1 MRSDFGGPCG
11 WKSNEGKKR
20 RSKPCATCL
29 PPPPSLPLQSL
40 SLCPDGISRSFL
52 CRGSGGSGAGLF
64 DPTVEQEENLES
76 ESAEVEQTH
85 FRYVTECVLRVAHV
99 TMTLS
104 PDPPT
109 PKHPLSHTQ
118 PTSPHLASLFF
129 QRTQTDR
136 PVFYVFVFTG
146 FTSHVDKHVKLNNE
160 NKHINTG
167 RQLFP

>member
-1 MRSDFGGPCG
+1 MGSADRF
-11 WKSNEGKKR
+11 
-20 RSKPCATCL
+20 CAEAREEVVQDCL
-29 PPPPSLPLQSL
+29 IPRWS
-40 SLCPDGISRSFL
+40 
-52 CRGSGGSGAGLF
+52 GSSSQV
-64 DPTVEQEENLES
+64 TEQEENLES

-85 FRYVTECVLRVAHV
+85 FRYVTECVLPVAHV

-109 PKHPLSHTQ
+109 PKHPLSHTHTQ
-118 PTSPHLASLFF
+118 PTNPHLASLFF

-146 FTSHVDKHVKLNNE
+146 FTSHVDKHDKLYNE

-167 RQLFP
+167 RQVFP